1 MIVKTSEFLLS
12 AVKEAQWPK
21 DDLPEVLLL
30 GRSNVGKS
38 SFINTMVNRK
48 NLAYTSSTP
57 GMTRMLN
64 FYDVNHELRFVDA
77 PGYGFQK
84 KAKSGYE
91 EFGRLMDEYFEKRGN
106 LKVAVQLLDVRREPN
121 EDDRLMLEYIQHHR
135 IPCIIVLTKCDKLSN
150 NQIAKQK
157 KLIAESLQ
165 FSKDSF
171 YLFSAL
177 NKSGT
182 EEVWTV
188 LEKYLNQ

>member
-1 MIVKTSEFLLS
+1 MIVKTSEFLIS
-12 AVKEAQWPK
+12 AVKETQWPK
-21 DDLPEVLLL
+21 DGLPEVLLL

-64 FYDVNHELRFVDA
+64 FYDVNHEMRFVDA

-91 EFGRLMDEYFEKRGN
+91 EFERLMQEYFAKREN
-106 LKVAVQLLDVRREPN
+106 LKVAVLLLDVRREPN
-121 EDDRLMLEYIQHHR
+121 EDDALMLEFIQHYH
-135 IPCIIVLTKCDKLSN
+135 IPCLIILTKCDKLSN
-150 NQIAKQK
+150 NQIANQK
-157 KLIAESLQ
+157 KVIAEALS

-171 YLFSAL
+171 CLFSSL
-177 NKSGT
+177 NKTGK
-182 EEVWTV
+182 EEAWKAI
-188 LEKYLNQ
+188 EQYL

>member
-1 MIVKTSEFLLS
+1 MIVKTSEFLIS

-21 DDLPEVLLL
+21 DGLPEVLLL

-64 FYDVNHELRFVDA
+64 FYDVNHEMRFVDA

-91 EFGRLMDEYFEKRGN
+91 EFERLMQEYFAKREN
-106 LKVAVQLLDVRREPN
+106 LKVAVLLLDVRREPN
-121 EDDRLMLEYIQHHR
+121 EDDALMLEFIQHYH
-135 IPCIIVLTKCDKLSN
+135 IPCLIILTKCDKLSN
-150 NQIAKQK
+150 NQIANQK
-157 KLIAESLQ
+157 KVIAEALS

-171 YLFSAL
+171 CLFSSL
-177 NKSGT
+177 NKTGK
-182 EEVWTV
+182 EEAWKAI
-188 LEKYLNQ
+188 EQYL

>member
-1 MIVKTSEFLLS
+1 MIVKTSEFLIS

-21 DDLPEVLLL
+21 DGLPEVLLL

-64 FYDVNHELRFVDA
+64 FYDVNHEIRFVDA

-84 KAKSGYE
+84 KARSGYE
-91 EFGRLMDEYFEKRGN
+91 EFERLMQEYFAKREN
-106 LKVAVQLLDVRREPN
+106 LKVAVLLLDVRREPN
-121 EDDRLMLEYIQHHR
+121 EDDALMLEFIQHYH
-135 IPCIIVLTKCDKLSN
+135 IPCLIILTKCDKLSN

-157 KLIAESLQ
+157 KVIAEALS

-171 YLFSAL
+171 CLFSSL
-177 NKSGT
+177 NKTGR
-182 EEVWTV
+182 EEAWKAI
-188 LEKYLNQ
+188 EEYL

>member
-1 MIVKTSEFLLS
+1 MIVKTSEFLIS

-21 DDLPEVLLL
+21 DGLPEVLLL

-64 FYDVNHELRFVDA
+64 FYDVNHEMRFVDA

-91 EFGRLMDEYFEKRGN
+91 EFERLMQEYFAKREN
-106 LKVAVQLLDVRREPN
+106 LKVAVLLLDVRREPN
-121 EDDRLMLEYIQHHR
+121 EDDALMLEFIQHYH
-135 IPCIIVLTKCDKLSN
+135 IPCLIILTKCDKLSN

-157 KLIAESLQ
+157 KVIAEALS

-171 YLFSAL
+171 CLFSSL
-177 NKSGT
+177 NKTGK
-182 EEVWTV
+182 EEAWKAI
-188 LEKYLNQ
+188 EQYL

>member
-1 MIVKTSEFLLS
+1 MIVKTSEFLIS

-21 DDLPEVLLL
+21 DGLPEVLLL

-64 FYDVNHELRFVDA
+64 FYDVNHEIRFVDA

-84 KAKSGYE
+84 KARSGYE
-91 EFGRLMDEYFEKRGN
+91 EFERLMQEYFAKREN
-106 LKVAVQLLDVRREPN
+106 LKVAVLLLDVRREPN
-121 EDDRLMLEYIQHHR
+121 EDDALMLEFIQHYH
-135 IPCIIVLTKCDKLSN
+135 IPCLIILTKCDKLSN

-157 KLIAESLQ
+157 KVIAEALS

-171 YLFSAL
+171 CLFSSL
-177 NKSGT
+177 NKTGR
-182 EEVWTV
+182 EEAWKAI
-188 LEKYLNQ
+188 EQYL